1 MFSTAEVELEAFGS
15 FNQPDQFYEFYPDTY
30 PGRKGS
36 MVPFSLRILQAELP
50 QYMGR
55 PKDALD
61 NLYELLRTCCRIQKN
76 LQDNLTEGGGE
87 GEMTP
92 ENRLAAIELWIS
104 REVRL
109 LYSIGNCFL
118 GMKDYSLAVT
128 VFKSIMDKDP
138 SCAFNLLSGIGRIY
152 LQLGDLETAQS
163 YFKQVE
169 SKATGDPN
177 SLSSVVMNKG
187 LLALSAGSYDEAHRH
202 FIAATKL
209 DPYSS
214 VAINNVA
221 VCLLYL
227 GKLKEALS
235 LLERIIWKDPQTNLQ
250 EGLLFNLCT
259 IYELESSYSMQKKQ
273 KLLELV
279 AQHRGD
285 GFNTSC
291 LKIA

>member
-15 FNQPDQFYEFYPDTY
+15 FNQPDLFYEFYPDTY

-61 NLYELLRTCCRIQKN
+61 NLYELQRTCCKVLKN
-76 LQDNLTEGGGE
+76 LQDNLTEDGGQ

-92 ENRLAAIELWIS
+92 EGRLAALELWIS
-104 REVRL
+104 REVRV

-128 VFKSIMDKDP
+128 VFESIIAKDP
-138 SCAFNLLSGIGRIY
+138 SCTFSLLSGIGRIY

-169 SKATGDPN
+169 SKATGDPK

-187 LLALSAGSYDEAHRH
+187 LLALSAGSFDEAHRH
-202 FIAATKL
+202 FVAATKL
-209 DPYSS
+209 DPYNS
-214 VAINNVA
+214 VAVNNVA
-221 VCLLYL
+221 VCLLFL
-227 GKLKEALS
+227 GKLKEALAM
-235 LLERIIWKDPQTNLQ
+235 LERIIWKDPKTNLQ

-259 IYELESSYSMQKKQ
+259 IYELESSYSSQKKQ

-279 AQHRGD
+279 AKHRGD
-285 GFNTSC
+285 GFNISC